1 MAVTES
7 EFQRVKEQVEEL
19 TARRGAP
26 RKPLSSVRRGE
37 LLGLAIRPMRSE
49 QVTASPT
56 MADFN
61 ALQDDVRAIHDAL
74 AQISNALGNAKFL

>member
-1 MAVTES
+1 MDNDY
-7 EFQRVKEQVEEL
+7 QRLKEQAENL
-19 TARRGAP
+19 TGQRGAP
-26 RKPLSSVRRGE
+26 KKPLSAVRRGE
-37 LLGLAIRPMRSE
+37 LLALAARAMQSD

-61 ALQDDVRAIHDAL
+61 ALQADIAAIYTAL